1 MRPPN
6 RYKADLANSFNK
18 TSTVSSLDALL
29 DTVPLS
35 GLTTPP
41 SLAAFAGI
49 YHDDGYG
56 TIELCPLNIPGV
68 DDESLSE
75 GCKTL
80 ANDVDTILPGVVD
93 QTTPSFIVRPP
104 LPSFPT

>member
-1 MRPPN
+1 MKPLN

-18 TSTVSSLDALL
+18 TPIVSSLDALL
-29 DTVPLS
+29 DTPPLS
-35 GLTTPP
+35 GLATPP

-68 DDESLSE
+68 DDDSLSE
-75 GCKTL
+75 DCKML

-93 QTTPSFIVRPP
+93 QITPSFIVRPP
-104 LPSFPT
+104 HPSFST